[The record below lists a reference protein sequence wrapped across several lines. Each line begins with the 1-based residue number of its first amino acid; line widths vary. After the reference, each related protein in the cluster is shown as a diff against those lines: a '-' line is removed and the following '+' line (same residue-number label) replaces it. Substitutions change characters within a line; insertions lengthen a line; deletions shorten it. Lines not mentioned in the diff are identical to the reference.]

1 MFSKIRV
8 HFRHGFS
15 YILVMLQI
23 YLEVL
28 NTTEEKD
35 CFLLIYETYRDLMFY
50 VAQKFLSSQVD
61 REIVVDAALHSI
73 VDIIFKI
80 KDPLSTKTKNLVV
93 LITKNKCL
101 DLLRKRGGV
110 TEVELIEASERALP
124 VPVPGTDE
132 LADAIASLRD
142 PSRDIIF
149 LRYLHGYST
158 AEISKIL
165 GISRD
170 AAAKRLQRAKQ
181 DLKKLLDEDMDI

>member
-1 MFSKIRV
+1 
-8 HFRHGFS
+8 
-15 YILVMLQI
+15 MLQI

-80 KDPLSTKTKNLVV
+80 KDPLSIKTKNLIV

-110 TEVELIEASERALP
+110 TEEELIEASERALP
-124 VPVPGTDE
+124 VPSPGTSE

-142 PSRDIIF
+142 PARDILF
-149 LRYLHGYST
+149 LRYLHGYSVS
-158 AEISKIL
+158 EIAKIQ
-165 GISRD
+165 GIGRD

-181 DLKKLLDEDMDI
+181 ELKKLLDEDI